1 MERIERT
8 WYASEGSRWAEFL
21 TILHQPYT
29 GMVLCYVVLGAL
41 MVPEIHPDR
50 LLWMLVAYV
59 LGLGIGAHALDQ
71 LSGRPYGRSFTV
83 RELWVLA
90 IVTLSAAIAIG
101 AYYAITLAP
110 WLWAFIVVET
120 FFAVAYN
127 LDRLFAG
134 RFHADGW
141 FVFSWGALPFL
152 TSFYLQSLTLTLSA
166 LAMAGA
172 LAGTAGMEI
181 SLSRWVRALRKDPT
195 RLLVTHT
202 DGRQEEWDLW
212 RLIGRPERAL
222 KLLVVT
228 VYLFTVSLALQR
240 LFSM

>member
-1 MERIERT
+1 MRIERT

-21 TILHQPYT
+21 TILHPPYT
-29 GMVLCYVVLGAL
+29 GMVLCYVTLGAL

-50 LLWMLVAYV
+50 LVWTLIGYF

-83 RELWVLA
+83 PELWVFA
-90 IVTLSAAIAIG
+90 IVTLAAAIAIG
-101 AYYAITLAP
+101 GYYAITLAP
-110 WLWAFIVVET
+110 WLWTFIAVEA
-120 FFAVAYN
+120 FFAVTYN
-127 LDRLFAG
+127 LDRLFCG
-134 RFHADGW
+134 RFHTDWW
-141 FVFSWGALPFL
+141 FAFSWGALPFL
-152 TSFYLQSLTLTLSA
+152 TSFYLQGLTLTLPA
-166 LAMAGA
+166 LVMAGA

-181 SLSRWVRALRKDPT
+181 SLSRWVRALRRDPA
-195 RLLVTHT
+195 RLLLVHG

-228 VYLFTVSLALQR
+228 VYLLTISLALYR
-240 LFSM
+240 LFS